1 VPAKRTT
8 VVRAGEPDAQHA
20 ASRTMPRGTH
30 RADDLD
36 AGACQWFVS
45 LSLALRQVCRI
56 LYFFAINGTFLPVTS
71 AARALRPRSRSSNL
85 VSQLSRCA
93 KRAWTKDKR
102 CVVG

>member
-56 LYFFAINGTFLPVTS
+56 LYFFCHQRHVPPGHI
-71 AARALRPRSRSSNL
+71 
-85 VSQLSRCA
+85 RCTRLAPA
-93 KRAWTKDKR
+93 KPK
-102 CVVG
+102 